1 MPDNKKHDQLMLP
14 DEVIMSKIYFIRGEK
29 VMLDEDLAD
38 LYEVETKVLK
48 QAVRRNP
55 DIFPKH
61 FMFELTSKE
70 NDSLRSQTVTSK
82 KGRGGTRYLPM
93 VFTEHGV
100 LQLANALRSK
110 RARQMSIR
118 IIEVFVKM
126 REILTDKLS
135 IKLDIEEIKKKLENH
150 DKNIELVFSYLDELI
165 EKQENP
171 QLRKQIGYKRKRRKI
186 IPPTSESSN
195 KGIARK
201 SDLCFIT
208 I

>member
-1 MPDNKKHDQLMLP
+1 MSESNKNNIVLP

-29 VMLDEDLAD
+29 VMLDSDLAD

-48 QAVRRNP
+48 QAVRRNS

-61 FMFELTSKE
+61 FMFELTIKE
-70 NDSLRSQTVTSK
+70 NEVLRSQTVTSK
-82 KGRGGTRYLPM
+82 KRRGGTRYLPM

-126 REILTDKLS
+126 REILTDNLNMQ
-135 IKLDIEEIKKKLENH
+135 LEIEEIKRKLVNH

-171 QLRKQIGYKRKRRKI
+171 PPRKRIGYRRKG
-186 IPPTSESSN
+186 E
-195 KGIARK
+195 
-201 SDLCFIT
+201 
-208 I
+208 